1 MDGFNTFEKQDKILL
16 GLNSGSDA
24 AAALRSGCRFI
35 LFYFVPKIRSPASPR
50 PGTI

>member
-24 AAALRSGCRFI
+24 AAGLCGADIYRGECSFCRRAFAAADRQGC
-35 LFYFVPKIRSPASPR
+35 
-50 PGTI
+50 